1 MKRYLAVFI
10 ALFVWML
17 GCTLESRYGLPNDEP
32 VTAEILGTWKGADD
46 DDKVRIET
54 LSEKQYRLI
63 LQDTIILNAYIK
75 TIKNRH
81 ILDIFVRENEEEMHM
96 FYGLEMYGD
105 SLKFWEV
112 NDKLN
117 QEDFESAKALHSF
130 FKANIEREDFLKE
143 GTVLY
148 REVE

>member
-1 MKRYLAVFI
+1 
-10 ALFVWML
+10 
-17 GCTLESRYGLPNDEP
+17 
-32 VTAEILGTWKGADD
+32 
-46 DDKVRIET
+46 
-54 LSEKQYRLI
+54 
-63 LQDTIILNAYIK
+63 
-75 TIKNRH
+75 
-81 ILDIFVRENEEEMHM
+81 MHM

>member
-17 GCTLESRYGLPNDEP
+17 GCTLESRYGLPNDEL
-32 VTAEILGTWKGADD
+32 VAVEILGTWKGADD